1 MNARQK
7 PSPAGLVMAV
17 LNGIGAVLILL
28 MTALICADILARNL
42 FGQPVAGVA
51 ELVSLAIVA
60 VVFLQLG
67 QAVRADAL
75 TRAELLTAMLK
86 KSAPRVES
94 LLQALYALTAALLFA
109 ALVYGVCLKLI
120 DAWRSDEHVGVYG
133 LFVAPVW
140 PVYAT
145 VALGSLAA
153 AMQFCIHL
161 AVHLARFMDPAG
173 RAGNRPL

>member
-1 MNARQK
+1 
-7 PSPAGLVMAV
+7 MAV
-17 LNGIGAVLILL
+17 LNGFGAILILL

-51 ELVSLAIVA
+51 ELVSLAIMA

-75 TRAELLTAMLK
+75 TRAELLTARLK

-109 ALVYGVCLKLI
+109 ALVYGVCLKFI

-173 RAGNRPL
+173 RRPGGRPS